1 MTAQPSTKQFL
12 PSLQRSATTALAP
25 IQREF
30 NRLFDD
36 LATGWSTFAELE
48 PMPRMD
54 VQETKSAVELT
65 VELPGIALNDIK
77 IEFEDD
83 VLTISGEKKSEKE
96 TKEKNCR
103 VSERTYG
110 AFSRSITL
118 PRSVEADKIKASMAD
133 GVLTIVAPKNG
144 ASTAK
149 AIKIQAAK

>member
-1 MTAQPSTKQFL
+1 MTAQPNTKQFL

-36 LATGWSTFAELE
+36 LATSWNTFAEFE

-77 IEFEDD
+77 IELEDD
-83 VLTISGEKKSEKE
+83 LLTISGEKKSEKE
-96 TKEKNCR
+96 TKDKNYR

-118 PRSVEADKIKASMAD
+118 PRNIDADKIKASMAD

-144 ASTAK
+144 VSTAK
-149 AIKIQAAK
+149 AIKVQAAK

>member
-1 MTAQPSTKQFL
+1 MTAQPIAKSFL
-12 PSLQRSATTALAP
+12 PSLQRPATTALA

-36 LATGWSTFAELE
+36 LAAGWNSFAELQI
-48 PMPRMD
+48 MPRMD

-65 VELPGIALNDIK
+65 LELPGIALNDIK

-96 TKEKNCR
+96 IKEKNHR
-103 VSERTYG
+103 VSERAYG
-110 AFSRSITL
+110 AFSRSVPL
-118 PRSVEADKIKASMAD
+118 PRSVDADKIKASMAD

-144 ASTAK
+144 VSIAK
-149 AIKIQAAK
+149 AIKVQAAK